1 MGDNDMKEA
10 IFIQI
15 INSMGEYASAC
26 LDNQSSELKEYL
38 EGRLVGQLNI
48 ACSLKLITG
57 QKFSDAYRTIL
68 EYQQ

>member
-1 MGDNDMKEA
+1 MGDNDMKKA

-15 INSMGEYASAC
+15 INSMSEYASAC

-57 QKFSDAYRTIL
+57 QEFSDACSAVIG
-68 EYQQ
+68 YQ

>member
-1 MGDNDMKEA
+1 MIYKWGVK
-10 IFIQI
+10 IT
-15 INSMGEYASAC
+15 NSMGEYASAC

-57 QKFSDAYRTIL
+57 KEFSDAYRTII
-68 EYQQ
+68 EYQ